1 MSFTFRGG
9 SENMLVR
16 KRSREAPIPSGR
28 SSTPRRIA
36 GSLAALTTAAAL
48 LTACG
53 SSGKTTLVWY
63 INPDTGGQAAIAKR
77 CSTPQYDI
85 EAQVLPQD
93 AGQQRVQLARRLAAG
108 DSSIDLMSIDPAF
121 TAEFADANY
130 LAPIPAD
137 VQDKLKAASFKGAVA
152 ASTWDNNLVVAPFW
166 SNVQSLWYRKSF
178 AQKAGLDMSKPV
190 TWDQIISAAANNGG
204 TVGVQANK
212 YEGYVV
218 WINALVM
225 GAGGNLVTDPGAG
238 INAKVDVNSA
248 AGDDAAKIIDTLAH
262 SKAAEPDLSVSNEG
276 TVLAPFATSAGAFQV
291 NWTFIYQNYSTDK
304 ATLNDMGWA
313 PYPETVA
320 GTPSRPPYGGI
331 GIGVS
336 STSKHT
342 ADDMSA
348 MQCIVSA
355 ANQGQYAVDT
365 GNMPASAAGYQ
376 FPALQKAYPASL
388 LKLFQQE
395 VNAAGPRPLSPYWS
409 DISGAIQSTWHPAND
424 VTTNTPSSSQ
434 SFIEQVLEGKKL
446 L

>member
-1 MSFTFRGG
+1 MHVPR
-9 SENMLVR
+9 
-16 KRSREAPIPSGR
+16 RSRG
-28 SSTPRRIA
+28 
-36 GSLAALTTAAAL
+36 AAAPPGRTRRARRSRFAATFAVLATGAGL

-53 SSGKTTLVWY
+53 GGGGTTLVWY
-63 INPDTGGQAAIAKR
+63 INPDTGGQAAIASR
-77 CSTPQYDI
+77 CTAASHGKYTIQT
-85 EAQVLPQD
+85 QVLPQD

-108 DSSIDLMSIDPAF
+108 DSGIDLMSIDPAY
-121 TAEFADANY
+121 TAEFAAANFVV
-130 LAPIPAD
+130 PVPQS
-137 VQDKLKAASFKGAVA
+137 VQAKLPHAFKGATT
-152 ASTWDNNLVVAPFW
+152 ASTWNNKLVVAPFW

-190 TWDQIISAAANNGG
+190 TWDQIITAAADNGG

-225 GAGGNLVTDPGAG
+225 GAGGNLVLNPGAG
-238 INAKVDVNSA
+238 VNAKIDINSNAGHA
-248 AGDDAAKIIDTLAH
+248 AANIIEKLAH

-276 TVLAPFATSAGAFQV
+276 TVLAPFATSQGAFQV
-291 NWTFIYQNYSTDK
+291 NWTFIYQNYSADK

-313 PYPETVA
+313 RYPETVA

-336 STSKHT
+336 STSNH
-342 ADDMSA
+342 
-348 MQCIVSA
+348 VSA
-355 ANQGQYAVDT
+355 DWQAVECITSPDNQGQYAVDT
-365 GNMPASAAGYQ
+365 GNMPSSAAGYQ
-376 FPALQKAYPASL
+376 YPALQKQYPASL
-388 LKLFQQE
+388 LKLFQLE

-424 VTTNTPSSSQ
+424 VSSSTPSSSQ
-434 SFIEQVLEGKKL
+434 TFIEQVLEGKKL

>member
-1 MSFTFRGG
+1 
-9 SENMLVR
+9 MLVR
-16 KRSREAPIPSGR
+16 TRSRGAADPPGR
-28 SSTPRRIA
+28 SGTRRRIA
-36 GSLAALTTAAAL
+36 GSLAALATAAGV

-53 SSGKTTLVWY
+53 SGGKPTLVWY

-77 CSTPQYDI
+77 CSTDQYTI
-85 EAQVLPQD
+85 QTQTLPSD

-108 DSSIDLMSIDPAF
+108 DSGIDLMSIDPAY
-121 TAEFADANY
+121 TAEFAAADY
-130 LAPIPAD
+130 VVPVPSD
-137 VQDKLKAASFKGAVA
+137 VQAKLPQAFKGAIA
-152 ASTWDNNLVVAPFW
+152 AATVDNKLVVAPFW
-166 SNVQSLWYRKSF
+166 SNVQALWYRKSF

-190 TWDQIISAAANNGG
+190 TWDQIIKAASDNGG

-225 GAGGNLVTDPGAG
+225 GAGGNLVTDPNAG
-238 INAKVDVNSA
+238 VDAKIDIDSQ
-248 AGDDAAKIIDTLAH
+248 AGVDAAKIIDTLAH

-291 NWTFIYQNYSTDK
+291 NWTFIYQNYSSDK
-304 ATLNDMGWA
+304 ATLNDLGWA
-313 PYPETVA
+313 MYPETVA

-336 STSKHT
+336 STSKHQ
-342 ADDMSA
+342 ALDWKA
-348 MQCIVSA
+348 VECITSPD
-355 ANQGQYAVDT
+355 NQGQYAVDT
-365 GNMPASAAGYQ
+365 GNMPSSAAGYQ
-376 FPALQKAYPASL
+376 FPALQKQYPASL
-388 LKLFQQE
+388 LQLFQKS

-424 VTTNTPSSSQ
+424 VSASTPSSSQ